1 MSDGKFVGDVIWF
14 DIKKGYGFIS
24 WERDGEKQKDLFVH
38 FSDVVCDG
46 FKALYKNQKVTFNV
60 GLNKHG
66 VDKATDVVV
75 LKH

>member
-46 FKALYKNQKVTFNV
+46 FKALYKNQKVAFNV

-66 VDKATDVVV
+66 VDKAIDVTV

>member
-1 MSDGKFVGDVIWF
+1 MSDGKFVGEVIWF
-14 DIKKGYGFIS
+14 DIKKGYGFIA
-24 WERDGEKQKDLFVH
+24 WNRDGEKQKDLFVH

-66 VDKATDVVV
+66 VDKAIDVVV